1 MLKKPLLIKSIFM
14 IILISHKT
22 FFFLSVH
29 WYKTIIMEIFDYL
42 VTHGYINIC
51 FSHQHVNFM
60 LNDTILVI
68 NMNQMDTSMSFL
80 SKIKK
85 QVEKN

>member
-1 MLKKPLLIKSIFM
+1 
-14 IILISHKT
+14 
-22 FFFLSVH
+22 
-29 WYKTIIMEIFDYL
+29 MEIFDYL

-68 NMNQMDTSMSFL
+68 NMNQMDTSTSFL

-85 QVEKN
+85 KKQVEKN